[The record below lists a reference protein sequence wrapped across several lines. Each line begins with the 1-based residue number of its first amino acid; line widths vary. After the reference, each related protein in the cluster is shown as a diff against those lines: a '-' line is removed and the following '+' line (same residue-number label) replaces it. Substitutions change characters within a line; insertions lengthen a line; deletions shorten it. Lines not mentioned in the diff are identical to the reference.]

1 MSLIGTL
8 DEVRLADVLRLFG
21 AGRKTGLLTVSAAGR
36 EALLRLDRGNLVHA
50 ACGRLAG
57 DDAVIDL
64 FGWTEGQLSFVPDEK
79 PVDPNVTRS
88 LHALIEEGQRD
99 GPLLHRLH
107 GFFTSDRLV
116 FQMAPR
122 LPEGAT
128 TMVGAS
134 EWAVLRQID
143 GQRELR
149 EVLASAGLPRR
160 DVQRVLFSLT
170 EAGFLEKLE
179 LHRTLKTQA
188 PARFGSAATTA
199 AEVDERLEEEWRRA
213 TRFALGVLRVEV
225 RVSRDRSAILGVTFR
240 AGLLRNVVLPRAT
253 LAELGLKEGD
263 EVSVRPAG

>member
-8 DEVRLADVLRLFG
+8 DEVQLADVLRLFG
-21 AGRKTGLLTVSAAGR
+21 AGRKTGLLTATAGGP
-36 EALLRLDRGNLVHA
+36 EALVRLDRGAVVHA
-50 ACGRLAG
+50 VCGRLAG

-79 PVDPNVTRS
+79 TVEPNVTRATG
-88 LHALIEEGQRD
+88 ALIEEGQRD
-99 GPLLHRLH
+99 GPALHRMH

-116 FQMAPR
+116 FQMAVL
-122 LPEGAT
+122 LPEGAAT
-128 TMVGAS
+128 TIGAP
-134 EWAVLRQID
+134 EWAVLRQLD

-149 EVLASAGLPRR
+149 EVTAASGLPRR
-160 DVQRVLFSLT
+160 DVQRVLFVLT

-188 PARFGSAATTA
+188 PARFAAAATA

-213 TRFALGVLRVEV
+213 TRFGEGVLRVEV
-225 RVSRDRSAILGVTFR
+225 RAARDRSALLGVTFR
-240 AGLLRNVVLPRAT
+240 PGLLRSVILPRAT